1 MTVENIDLWVSA
13 LGSESPYYRFYAD
26 SSGSQELTE
35 LTLLANE
42 SYTFYRLNQEI
53 SHPFFISD
61 TGYKQTSSDAILIT
75 GDGSPSAGIIG
86 DQSFRIEFTESE
98 GAIEQLLYYCTT
110 HTEMQSEFLVS
121 DSSGV
126 SSAYDEIAR
135 STEAS
140 SINISDHY
148 ANAYAAELE
157 FLSEYP
163 EEEGTITITFESD
176 NGWLNVDG
184 TDPAAT
190 YQYIAGTSSPYASS
204 SPAAPGANART
215 TLVASDATGQHL
227 DGSAGGTIEYIHPDP
242 DGVDT
247 ATRVHFSFNNVGHVV
262 SVDEPDL
269 ARLNE
274 SSNIDRGIN
283 ITNGTDVVA
292 GGDYDQF
299 LEVMPSENTEGGLTV
314 SFAGITA
321 TGDTFENPINA
332 FGFYLMGREQKRD
345 VTLEVVDIFNN
356 TILEYLTVEPTDV
369 NSAVVEYISFA
380 VDEGDAPIAS
390 FSLIEE
396 FDGEAGS
403 ERDIFSID
411 DLSITPATSSGVSS
425 AYDEIARSTEA
436 SSINISDHYANA
448 YAAELEFL
456 SEYPE
461 EEGTIT
467 ITFESDNGWLNVD
480 GTDPAATYQ
489 YIAGT
494 SSPYASSSPA
504 APGANARTTLVASDA
519 TGQHLDGS
527 AGGTIEYIH
536 PDPDGVDTATRVHF
550 SFNNVGHVVSVDE
563 PDLARLNES
572 SNIDRG
578 INITNGT
585 DVVAGGDYDQFLE
598 VMPSENT
605 EGGLTVSFA
614 GITATGDTFENP
626 INAFGFYLMGR
637 EQKRDVTLEVVD
649 IFNNTILEYLTVEP
663 TDVNSAVVE
672 YISFAVDEGDAPIA
686 SFSLIEE
693 FDGEAGSE
701 RDIFSIDDLSIAPA
715 AEIPFLY
722 SIDNISTQESI
733 KSFTLSE
740 PVFLGSQDIDAVI
753 IGTSQKDKLT
763 GTAQGEILSGM
774 EGKDKLKGY
783 EGADGF
789 LFHQSGGLGREHA
802 DRIKDFDSTEGDSI
816 VLDNDLFGL
825 DTEIELKLCQSKKD
839 VRKALKSEANFV
851 YDERK
856 GFLYFNQD
864 GEEKGSGDGGL
875 FAKLKGAPEL
885 GVSDF
890 TIV

>member
-411 DLSITPATSSGVSS
+411 DLSI
-425 AYDEIARSTEA
+425 
-436 SSINISDHYANA
+436 
-448 YAAELEFL
+448 
-456 SEYPE
+456 
-461 EEGTIT
+461 
-467 ITFESDNGWLNVD
+467 
-480 GTDPAATYQ
+480 
-489 YIAGT
+489 
-494 SSPYASSSPA
+494 
-504 APGANARTTLVASDA
+504 
-519 TGQHLDGS
+519 
-527 AGGTIEYIH
+527 
-536 PDPDGVDTATRVHF
+536 
-550 SFNNVGHVVSVDE
+550 
-563 PDLARLNES
+563 
-572 SNIDRG
+572 
-578 INITNGT
+578 
-585 DVVAGGDYDQFLE
+585 
-598 VMPSENT
+598 
-605 EGGLTVSFA
+605 
-614 GITATGDTFENP
+614 
-626 INAFGFYLMGR
+626 
-637 EQKRDVTLEVVD
+637 
-649 IFNNTILEYLTVEP
+649 
-663 TDVNSAVVE
+663 
-672 YISFAVDEGDAPIA
+672 
-686 SFSLIEE
+686 
-693 FDGEAGSE
+693 
-701 RDIFSIDDLSIAPA
+701 APA

-753 IGTSQKDKLT
+753 LGTSQKDKLT